1 MCMLLVARRMRDSL
15 QRSRRKVGGIRCPRS
30 CRLRLVA
37 TLCTVIVTCALG
49 LCLLPRSA
57 SADTLSDLQA
67 RVEASTLA
75 LNETTAKLEQAQ
87 REVDEGQ
94 KRIDELNAHLQ
105 DARAKFS
112 KSLSVSYKMQ
122 QDSMG
127 LLDLLVS
134 SNSLEDVIEYV
145 QYSNAI
151 SYRSEREI
159 SELLETSKELA
170 AAQSDLE
177 ARRDDATQAR
187 QDAENA
193 LNEAEAARTAEQ
205 NAYMARQAALAEQER
220 AALEEAAR
228 AGTDATFQTE
238 NGNDS
243 PVRTPT
249 SGAVPAIFGV
259 NWNMG
264 REEFISHWAARIDAF
279 LSGFPLA
286 GYGRTFAEAAYDR
299 GVDPRLSPA
308 ISNVESTRGTY
319 CFLPHNA
326 WGWGQVSWPDW
337 DTAIRAHI
345 AGLAAGYAPYLT
357 VATAKKYCPPN
368 AAYWYA
374 TVLWGIEHI

>member
-1 MCMLLVARRMRDSL
+1 MLLVVRRMHDL
-15 QRSRRKVGGIRCPRS
+15 AVRSRREGRGICRS
-30 CRLRLVA
+30 RIRRPSLVV
-37 TLCTVIVTCALG
+37 TLCPIVVACALG
-49 LCLLPRSA
+49 LCLLPCGAR
-57 SADTLSDLQA
+57 ADTLSDLQA

-75 LNETTAKLEQAQ
+75 LNKATARLEQTQ

-94 KRIDELNAHLQ
+94 QKINELNARLQ
-105 DARAKFS
+105 EARSRFS
-112 KSLSVSYKMQ
+112 KSVSVSYKLQ

-134 SNSLEDVIEYV
+134 SSSLEDVIEYV

-159 SELLETSKELA
+159 SELLEASKELA

-177 ARRDDATQAR
+177 TRRDDATQAR
-187 QDAENA
+187 QDAESA

-205 NAYMARQAALAEQER
+205 NAYMARQAALAEQEK

-228 AGTDATFQTE
+228 AGIDATFQTE

-243 PVRTPT
+243 LVRTPT

-264 REEFISHWAARIDAF
+264 REEFISHWAARIDTF
-279 LSGFPLA
+279 LNGFPLA
-286 GYGRTFAEAAYDR
+286 GHGRTFAEAAYDR

-326 WGWGQVSWPDW
+326 WGWGHVSWPDW

-345 AGLAAGYAPYLT
+345 AGLATGYAPYLT

>member
-1 MCMLLVARRMRDSL
+1 MLLVVRKTHDLAV
-15 QRSRRKVGGIRCPRS
+15 RSRSEGDDIRHPRIGRS
-30 CRLRLVA
+30 SLVV
-37 TLCTVIVTCALG
+37 TLCPLILVCALG
-49 LCLLPRSA
+49 LCLMPRPA
-57 SADTLSDLQA
+57 HADTLSDLQA

-75 LNETTAKLEQAQ
+75 LNEATVKLEQAQ

-94 KRIDELNAHLQ
+94 HKLDELNARLQ
-105 DARAKFS
+105 DSRARFS
-112 KSLSVSYKMQ
+112 KSMSVSYKLQ

-134 SNSLEDVIEYV
+134 SDSLEDVIEYV

-159 SELLETSKELA
+159 SELLEASKELA

-177 ARRDDATQAR
+177 ARRDDATKAR

-205 NAYMARQAALAEQER
+205 NAYMAKQAALAEQEK

-286 GYGRTFAEAAYDR
+286 GHGRTFAEAAYDH

-319 CFLPHNA
+319 CFLPYNA
-326 WGWGQVSWPDW
+326 WGWGHVSWPDW

-357 VATAKKYCPPN
+357 VATANKYCPPN